1 MTAAEYL
8 FAMGILDDLTQANCR
23 SCHWWAPDVG
33 MTGECHHSPPV
44 AVFDSDSGK
53 AFVMWP
59 LTDAT
64 DHCGSHQFRGSQ
76 A

>member
-8 FAMGILDDLTQANCR
+8 FAMGILDDLTQANCA
-23 SCHWWAPDVG
+23 SCCWWQQDQNLH
-33 MTGECHHSPPV
+33 GECHHGSPV

-53 AFVMWP
+53 AHGMWP
-59 LTDAT
+59 LTDAH
-64 DHCGSHQFRGSQ
+64 DSCGSHQFPGAQ